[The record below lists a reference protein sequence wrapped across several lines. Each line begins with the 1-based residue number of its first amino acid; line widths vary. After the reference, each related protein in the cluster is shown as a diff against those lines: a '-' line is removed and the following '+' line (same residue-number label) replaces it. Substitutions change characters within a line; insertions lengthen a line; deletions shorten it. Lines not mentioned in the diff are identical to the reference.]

1 MLTGNL
7 LIRIPALLLALTV
20 HEAAHG
26 LIAHR
31 LGDPTAKN
39 HGRLTLNPLA
49 HLDPVGLLALWLV
62 GFGWAKPVPVNPM
75 YFRGDRRRGMFL
87 VGLAGPA
94 ANFLLALVFSMLFA
108 IVPLF
113 QEHALVREIM
123 TATFVY
129 NIFLG
134 TFNLLPFP
142 PLDGSKV
149 LAYFLPRNV
158 AYSFS
163 QLEQYGPLILILLI
177 FSGILPRLLQPLA
190 AGAMEIVLTIS
201 AILTGQGL

>member
-7 LIRIPALLLALTV
+7 LVRIPALLLALSV

-26 LIAHR
+26 LVAHR
-31 LGDPTAKN
+31 LGDPTAKAQ
-39 HGRLTLNPLA
+39 GRLTLNPLA
-49 HLDPVGLLALWLV
+49 HLDPIGLLALWLV
-62 GFGWAKPVPVNPM
+62 GFGWARPVPVNPM

-94 ANFLLALVFSMLFA
+94 ANFLLALVFSLLFA
-108 IVPLF
+108 GIPLLH
-113 QEHALVREIM
+113 EHRLVRELM
-123 TATFVY
+123 TATFIY
-129 NIFLG
+129 NVFLG
-134 TFNLLPFP
+134 VFNLLPFP

-158 AYSFS
+158 AYSFN

-177 FSGILPRLLQPLA
+177 FTGILPRLLQPLA
-190 AGAMEIVLTIS
+190 AGAMEIILAVS
-201 AILTGQGL
+201 AILTGGLL